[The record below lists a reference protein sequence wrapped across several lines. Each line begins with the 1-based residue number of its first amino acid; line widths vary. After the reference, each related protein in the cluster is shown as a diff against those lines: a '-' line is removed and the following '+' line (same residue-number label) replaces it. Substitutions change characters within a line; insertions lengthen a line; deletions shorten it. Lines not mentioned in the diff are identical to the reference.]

1 MDLLKILSRWRR
13 EALNERSSGVIHGFD
28 LGRVVVFVMRGACLS
43 SSKERRVAKNDESS
57 SGRVEGGLVIRSV
70 ALRSWMNLD

>member
-28 LGRVVVFVMRGACLS
+28 LERVVVFVMRGACLS
-43 SSKERRVAKNDESS
+43 SKEQRVAKNDESS